1 LVLEIKVLEI
11 KVLEIKV
18 LEIKVLE
25 IKVLEIKVLESP
37 AKVDLPKVPRKVQQ
51 EPQAQAE
58 AVNLSGAK
66 RR

>member
-1 LVLEIKVLEI
+1 VPVIKVPVI
-11 KVLEIKV
+11 KVPVIKV
-18 LEIKVLE
+18 PVIKVP
-25 IKVLEIKVLESP
+25 ESP

>member
-1 LVLEIKVLEI
+1 MPVIKAPVIKVP
-11 KVLEIKV
+11 
-18 LEIKVLE
+18 
-25 IKVLEIKVLESP
+25 ESP
-37 AKVDLPKVPRKVQQ
+37 ATVGLPKVPRKVQQEPCKLVLDCSVQQ

>member
-1 LVLEIKVLEI
+1 L
-11 KVLEIKV
+11 V

-37 AKVDLPKVPRKVQQ
+37 AKVDLPQVPRKVQQ